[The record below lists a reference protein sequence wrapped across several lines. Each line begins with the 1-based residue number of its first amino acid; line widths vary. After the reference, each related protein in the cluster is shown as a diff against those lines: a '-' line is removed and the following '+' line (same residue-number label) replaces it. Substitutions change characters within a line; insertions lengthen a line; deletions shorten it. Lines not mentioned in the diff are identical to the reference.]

1 MNILIRKLI
10 YNEEDI
16 HLITWQ
22 DRPCFFVSELSKAFD
37 SANKDAIP
45 VFLRRSESQ
54 KGTDYD
60 VINGENAKL
69 LKNLLEDSG
78 VKKKFSQTMII
89 YFEGLKKYLAYKKTM
104 EARDF
109 INYLSKCKIS
119 LEADFVA
126 SVGAPEVP
134 AAPVEAPA
142 IQTPQPAAKP
152 QSPSPKI
159 SAGSAPSHYDD
170 LLKHI
175 AFIEDFVTGFNK
187 CHIPPEKAIEFT
199 KHMVKFLE
207 SNGTSPSLFL
217 RELKKW
223 TS

>member
-10 YNEEDI
+10 YNEENL

-37 SANKDAIP
+37 SGSKDAIP
-45 VFLRRSESQ
+45 IFLRRSQSQ

-60 VINGENAKL
+60 VINGENAKQ
-69 LKNLLEDSG
+69 LKSLLEDSG
-78 VKKKFSQTMII
+78 IKKKFSQTMIV

-109 INYLSKCKIS
+109 ISYLSKCKIS
-119 LEADFVA
+119 LDADFVA
-126 SVGAPEVP
+126 SVGAGELP
-134 AAPVEAPA
+134 AASVEAPA
-142 IQTPQPAAKP
+142 AQTPQPAAKP

-159 SAGSAPSHYDD
+159 PPRSAPSHYED
-170 LLKHI
+170 LLKHL
-175 AFIEDFVTGFNK
+175 AFMEDFVTGFNK
-187 CHIPPEKAIEFT
+187 AHIPQEKAIEFT

-207 SNGTSPSLFL
+207 DNGTSPSLFL
-217 RELKKW
+217 CELKKW
-223 TS
+223 NS

>member
-22 DRPCFFVSELSKAFD
+22 DKPCFFVSELSKAFD
-37 SANKDAIP
+37 SVNKDAIP
-45 VFLRRSESQ
+45 IFLRRGESQ

-60 VINGENAKL
+60 VINGEEAKT
-69 LKNLLEDSG
+69 LKSLLEDSG
-78 VKKKFSQTMII
+78 IKKKFSQTMII
-89 YFEGLKKYLAYKKTM
+89 YFEGLKKYLAYRKTM

-109 INYLSKCKIS
+109 LNYLSKCKIS

-126 SVGAPEVP
+126 SVGAAEAP
-134 AAPVEAPA
+134 AVSVEAPP
-142 IQTPQPAAKP
+142 IQTPKPAAK
-152 QSPSPKI
+152 QSISPK
-159 SAGSAPSHYDD
+159 APSGNPATHYEE

-175 AFIEDFVTGFNK
+175 VFIEEFVAAFNK
-187 CHIPPEKAIEFT
+187 AHIAPEKAIVFT
-199 KHMVKFLE
+199 KQMVKFLE
-207 SNGTSPSLFL
+207 DNGTSPALFL
-217 RELKKW
+217 VELKKW